1 MNALPIIGASGNS
14 ATSGAATPDP
24 KTVQKIKSH
33 AIEFEG
39 MLIRQMLRELRQSP
53 FKPEVRTDSKSYL
66 EMGDEQFAKSL
77 AQSGGFGFGKAMAD
91 MMLKQIQTSGLI
103 TGSEKAVKTVASP
116 PFFN

>member
-1 MNALPIIGASGNS
+1 MNAPSTIGASGNS
-14 ATSGAATPDP
+14 STSGTVTVDP

-33 AIEFEG
+33 AVEFEG

-103 TGSEKAVKTVASP
+103 GGAEKAVKTGIVP
-116 PFFN
+116 NF

>member
-1 MNALPIIGASGNS
+1 MNALPTIASVPSGPAS
-14 ATSGAATPDP
+14 AGGSTVDP

-33 AIEFEG
+33 AVEFES

-91 MMLKQIQTSGLI
+91 MMLKQIQTSRANRG
-103 TGSEKAVKTVASP
+103 G
-116 PFFN
+116 

>member
-1 MNALPIIGASGNS
+1 MNAFPSSIGAVPGIH
-14 ATSGAATPDP
+14 AASGASTADP

-33 AIEFEG
+33 AVEFES

-103 TGSEKAVKTVASP
+103 AGPEKAVKTVTSP
-116 PFFN
+116 

>member
-1 MNALPIIGASGNS
+1 MNAFPSSIGAVPGTP
-14 ATSGAATPDP
+14 AASGASTADS

-33 AIEFEG
+33 AVEFES

-103 TGSEKAVKTVASP
+103 AGPEKAVKTVTSP
-116 PFFN
+116 